1 MEKGNLRN
9 TLCEFL
15 KFSRQSPRSRASTDF
30 GSLLAKK
37 RSHTLLGHGL
47 FLFSGGG
54 NTYRLSVYVT
64 GSE

>member
-1 MEKGNLRN
+1 MQKQNLFN
-9 TLCEFL
+9 
-15 KFSRQSPRSRASTDF
+15 
-30 GSLLAKK
+30 GK
-37 RSHTLLGHGL
+37 RKSSQKESHTLLGHGL